1 MAQEHLFRLQAEL
14 CKTLAHPKRLMILHL
29 LSEKGPLSVGEI
41 AQALGLRRSNVS
53 QHLALLRAQHV
64 VRSRQ
69 NGQIVLYEITDP
81 RIPEAGKIIREALLE
96 RLQREAE
103 QAQKASQEASKP
115 RRRCDH
121 GRRSEEHQT
130 RQGSGR

>member
-1 MAQEHLFRLQAEL
+1 MAQEYLFRLQAEL

-29 LSEKGPLSVGEI
+29 LSEKGSLSVGEI
-41 AQALGLRRSNVS
+41 AQVLGLRRSNVS

-121 GRRSEEHQT
+121 GRRS
-130 RQGSGR
+130 